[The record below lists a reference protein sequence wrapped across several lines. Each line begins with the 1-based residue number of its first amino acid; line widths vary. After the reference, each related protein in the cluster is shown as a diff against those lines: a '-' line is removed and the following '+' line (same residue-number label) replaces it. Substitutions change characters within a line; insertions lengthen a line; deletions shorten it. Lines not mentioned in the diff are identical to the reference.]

1 MPKIIANPWLPFRGF
16 TAMNLFGIIL
26 VRKGE
31 KLTPVLLNHE
41 RIHTRQQLELF
52 LVGFY
57 VWYVVEWLYHYCKL
71 RNSAKA
77 YRAITFE
84 REAYQHERDLNY
96 LQHRPWFAWDRRY
109 E

>member
-1 MPKIIANPWLPFRGF
+1 MPKIIVNPWLPFRGF
-16 TAMNLFGIIL
+16 TAMNLFGLIL

-41 RIHTRQQLELF
+41 RIHTLQQLEML

-57 VWYVVEWLYHYCKL
+57 LWYVVEWLYYCCKL

-77 YRAITFE
+77 YRAISFE
-84 REAYQHERDLNY
+84 REAYQHESDLTY
-96 LQHRPWFAWDRRY
+96 LQHRPWFAWARRD